1 MKIKAIF
8 AAALMAVA
16 AINMTSC
23 TEKKFRVEGT
33 IKGAND
39 STLYLENMS
48 LNGPVAVD
56 SVKLSEDGKFSFAEK
71 ASEAPE
77 FYRLRIACK
86 RSYRSS
92 MSKWNKRKRTR
103 KIIPFK
109 H

>member
-48 LNGPVAVD
+48 
-56 SVKLSEDGKFSFAEK
+56 
-71 ASEAPE
+71 
-77 FYRLRIACK
+77 
-86 RSYRSS
+86 
-92 MSKWNKRKRTR
+92 
-103 KIIPFK
+103 
-109 H
+109 